1 VTQGFASKLGREQT
15 AARATAN
22 VAPEQKL
29 AAEHERGAN
38 SLIPMAPDRVAAKE
52 AGQAA
57 ERVHNEVIA
66 ALAEPMQV
74 NPDGTIA
81 LDPATNAPVAGY
93 SRTAESVLTRPEL
106 DRIVSD
112 AQATAEAERP
122 GDGAWARRRTG
133 EQVYQAMLDKGWEA
147 WNPSDPALLAHP
159 SMVDPEATIFLKRG
173 SAAGLREFLAPKDQ
187 GPILQAAQAINRKW
201 KGLVLPF
208 SVRWQ
213 IGDAVGNA
221 IMAWGGGG
229 IDPATLASRFKE
241 ARAALVNG
249 EIPDRVAQHGLATDD
264 SVLLGLKDAP
274 TPPRTPIGKGLKAV
288 QSKAFGLNETINSI
302 ERSAY
307 YLERLDRLGGKSA
320 PGAVEQA
327 IRDANR
333 TMGDFANLS
342 PFERRYM
349 TQALPFWSWIRHI
362 TRLTGRVAIDNPA
375 RLVFGLRLAAVYAD
389 DQTALPDWAK
399 GGLPGRRQ
407 RDPSR
412 RPQPVRRRVRRPGG
426 PRVDVG
432 RDRRRQRPPSPVSG
446 DPGAGR
452 GPVRGEPQAG
462 ELQPHVAELGAAEGR
477 QRQGGPDPA
486 VGPAVGVAVVPGG
499 SGADRQVRPVAAADG
514 RPRVA
519 EHGLGDPLRHGRAV
533 PEGRE
538 ADRPGCGGEPA
549 GGYGGPATGPVLPA
563 GRQRPEAAGDRCEA
577 AQEGLSSVSR
587 CFGREGVGE
596 QDAALHRHVV

>member
-1 VTQGFASKLGREQT
+1 MSPG
-15 AARATAN
+15 
-22 VAPEQKL
+22 
-29 AAEHERGAN
+29 
-38 SLIPMAPDRVAAKE
+38 RVAAKE
-52 AGQAA
+52 SGPAA

-74 NPDGTIA
+74 NPDGSIA

-112 AQATAEAERP
+112 AQATAQAERP

-187 GPILQAAQAINRKW
+187 GPVLQAAQALNRKW

-241 ARAALVNG
+241 AREALAKG

-274 TPPRTPIGKGLKAV
+274 TPPRTPIGKGLKAI
-288 QSKAFGLNETINSI
+288 QGKAFGLNETINSI

-307 YLERLDRLGGKSA
+307 YLERLDRLGGKST

-349 TQALPFWSWIRHI
+349 TQVLPFWSWIRHI

-375 RLVFGLRLAAVYAD
+375 RLVFGLRLSAVYAD

-399 GGLPGRRQ
+399 GGLPVGNNVI
-407 RDPSR
+407 PL
-412 RPQPVRRRVRRPGG
+412 GG
-426 PRVDVG
+426 LNPFADVF
-432 RDRRRQRPPSPVSG
+432 
-446 DPGAGR
+446 
-452 GPVRGEPQAG
+452 
-462 ELQPHVAELGAAEGR
+462 
-477 QRQGGPDPA
+477 
-486 VGPAVGVAVVPGG
+486 
-499 SGADRQVRPVAAADG
+499 
-514 RPRVA
+514 
-519 EHGLGDPLRHGRAV
+519 
-533 PEGRE
+533 
-538 ADRPGCGGEPA
+538 
-549 GGYGGPATGPVLPA
+549 GGPAAPVSTSGGFGAANVLRALSPA
-563 GRQRPEAAGDRCEA
+563 IQVPAAALLGVNLKRENL
-577 AQEGLSSVSR
+577 GLTSPSSVQR
-587 CFGREGVGE
+587 KDANGKDVPTPLLGRP
-596 QDAALHRHVV
+596 AALLSYLADQVPIAKSARSLLPTSDRGSLSTGSVIHYDTGEPYRRGGKPIAPDSVVNPRADTAARLLVPFFPQAVNAPKQRAIAVKRLKSG